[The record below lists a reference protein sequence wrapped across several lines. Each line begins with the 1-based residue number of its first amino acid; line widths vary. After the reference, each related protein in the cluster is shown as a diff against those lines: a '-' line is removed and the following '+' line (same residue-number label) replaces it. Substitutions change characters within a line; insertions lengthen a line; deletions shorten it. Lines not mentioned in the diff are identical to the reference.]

1 MAVKT
6 YSYKQDRGV
15 ILTKHF
21 RVGEF
26 RSYNSATGTLT
37 SDVIKIDEALP
48 VMLEK
53 LFEKLDCSKII
64 VTSGY
69 RSPAFEKLL
78 SGKSTGQHTLGKASD
93 VICYDKSGKKIDPKV
108 VCMTAQDLGFKGIGY
123 MAGGTHLDVRAS
135 KSWFDETKGNKVVSD
150 WYSYFGDKK
159 PSGKPAQAPAA
170 KPDQTMGHTELKPG
184 SWNVRRGPSLGSPV
198 ARVVTGPQPVTYVR
212 IVPEQNPAA
221 WGKRS
226 FYQLRD
232 GTYLSTKACE

>member
-123 MAGGTHLDVRAS
+123 MNGGTHLDTRAS
-135 KSWFDETKGNKVVSD
+135 KSWFDETKSNKVVSD
-150 WYSYFGDKK
+150 WYSYFGAKK
-159 PSGKPAQAPAA
+159 PATKPTT
-170 KPDQTMGHTELKPG
+170 KPSKTVTLKKG
-184 SWNVRRGPSLGSPV
+184 RWNVRKAPSLGAKVDRIVSGV
-198 ARVVTGPQPVTYVR
+198 QSVTYVD
-212 IVPEQNPAA
+212 IVPEMHPSIY
-221 WGKRS
+221 GKRN
-226 FYQLRD
+226 FYKLRD
-232 GTYLSTKACE
+232 GTYLAVNACE